1 MAVAC
6 FSGYGIH
13 KYDRAIAKGNPQM
26 ALKSIRPDRRRLA
39 DEVYDELIDAI
50 MRREIGPEDRLV
62 QERLAAE
69 MNISRTPVREALMR
83 LEKEGVLEVSSRGSF
98 RLYQLSDV
106 EVKELYQARAAVEG
120 QAARIL
126 AVRQDPDDWEALR
139 GLISR
144 EEDLEDHSARG
155 YFEANRNIHRAFVER
170 AGNRFL
176 LEMFDM
182 IWGKAM
188 VFPLFAS
195 IENVDLSKSL
205 GAHMELVDVI
215 ESGDRTSALE
225 VFTQHIQ
232 DGFELQLQGLRAT
245 R

>member
-1 MAVAC
+1 
-6 FSGYGIH
+6 
-13 KYDRAIAKGNPQM
+13 M
-26 ALKSIRPDRRRLA
+26 ALKSIQPARRRLA

-62 QERLAAE
+62 QEKLAAE

-83 LEKEGVLEVSSRGSF
+83 LEQEGVLQVSSRGSF
-98 RLYQLSDV
+98 RLYQLDDG

-120 QAARIL
+120 QGARIL
-126 AVRQDPDDWEALR
+126 AARQDKADFAELR
-139 GLISR
+139 DLIAR
-144 EEDLEDHSARG
+144 EEDLDDHSARG
-155 YFEANRNIHRAFVER
+155 YFEANRNIHRGFVER

-205 GAHMELVDVI
+205 GDHMALVDAL
-215 ESGDRTSALE
+215 ETGDRGQALE
-225 VFTQHIQ
+225 IFTQHIQ
-232 DGFELQLQGLRAT
+232 DGFDLQMQGLHSEQQG
-245 R
+245 